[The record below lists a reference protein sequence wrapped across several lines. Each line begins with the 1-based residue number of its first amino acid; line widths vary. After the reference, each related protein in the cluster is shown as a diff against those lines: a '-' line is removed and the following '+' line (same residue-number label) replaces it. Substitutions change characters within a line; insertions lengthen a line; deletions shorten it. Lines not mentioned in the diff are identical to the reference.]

1 MTWYVICQN
10 ATEYLVLSNLLSLK
24 TFITVSRMHSKGYNC
39 ISQLWSFLFLI
50 WGGFQICCIR
60 VFVCDLFPTYQ
71 GVQNES
77 FKKKSTYLFIYL
89 LHFIHLCSYV
99 KAHCLKW
106 LITGYAD
113 CVSTWLYMLLRVGWA
128 ASPTTT
134 LLVTKCNSESVQ
146 HSKTVTVL
154 GPMSWRHKTRSM
166 RAEAE
171 GLSRWAHPV
180 RECIRKQIQLT
191 KF

>member
-24 TFITVSRMHSKGYNC
+24 TFITASRMHSKEGYNC

-50 WGGFQICCIR
+50 WGGFQICCIAN
-60 VFVCDLFPTYQ
+60 VFVISSSHTRVP
-71 GVQNES
+71 
-77 FKKKSTYLFIYL
+77 KKIYLFIYL
-89 LHFIHLCSYV
+89 FITFHSFMFSCESSL
-99 KAHCLKW
+99 LKMTYY
-106 LITGYAD
+106 TGYAD

-180 RECIRKQIQLT
+180 RECIRKPIQLT